1 VKHLIILIILTPI
14 FILSQITED
23 QYNNIP
29 IVKKKLYTKGLVQF
43 GGGYEKILAGK
54 KYYTDSDKDPED
66 IYIRPGGGIGL
77 EGIIGYDFSPT
88 LSTEIGIGFA
98 GSGETVDK
106 DNIYF
111 NKTIFRATILY
122 KMVSTKEYKP
132 YIGGGF
138 TTNLSA
144 KYEIEQGGDELVVKY
159 KKPVGFHVLGG
170 AQINMTPE
178 LFMFGD
184 IKLIFLGKYKIEEAE
199 FNGSTFPI
207 SNIENEFQ
215 EFGSSGFQ
223 FTFGMGY
230 YIN

>member
-1 VKHLIILIILTPI
+1 VKHLFILLLITPI
-14 FILSQITED
+14 LVFTQIIEDKSQ
-23 QYNNIP
+23 NIP
-29 IVKKKLYTKGLVQF
+29 VVKKKLYTKGLVQF
-43 GGGYEKILAGK
+43 GGGYEKILAGQK
-54 KYYTDSDKDPED
+54 SYIDSDKDPED
-66 IYIRPGGGIGL
+66 VYIRPGGGIGL
-77 EGIIGYDFSPT
+77 EGIIGYDFSPS

-98 GSGETVDK
+98 GSGETAGK
-106 DNIYF
+106 DNLYF

-122 KMVSTKEYKP
+122 KMASTKEYKP

-144 KYEIEQGGDELVVKY
+144 KYEFEEGGNEMVVKY

-170 AQINMTPE
+170 AIINMTPE
-178 LFMFGD
+178 LFMFSD
-184 IKLIFLGKYKIEEAE
+184 IKFIFLGKYKVEEAE

-215 EFGSSGFQ
+215 EFGASGFQ